1 MRPETTFLT
10 NSQVVL
16 TLLVQGPHFEEASP
30 ILTSREIYHL
40 LGKSVSGPVLSATYG
55 LSY

>member
-16 TLLVQGPHFEEASP
+16 TLLIQGPHFEEALP